1 MVAQIN
7 QVNQA
12 AITTEIISTY
22 VSDFDGLQIDT
33 IQMTYPDGTTE
44 IRYGWMEEDFYTG
57 ETTYYIR
64 TKSGAVLS
72 SNWKTTRNNKWLVS
86 YKSVKLSTKQSEM
99 IAHNTALEVL
109 ASPEFFNRAEYLKA
123 KADLGF

>member
-1 MVAQIN
+1 MVTQN
-7 QVNQA
+7 QT

-22 VSDFDGLQIDT
+22 VSDFDGLTVDT
-33 IQMTYPDGTTE
+33 IQMTYPDGSVE

-64 TKSGAVLS
+64 TKSGAVLN

-86 YKSVKLSTKQSEM
+86 YKSVKLSAKQTE
-99 IAHNTALEVL
+99 IINHNSALEVL
-109 ASPEFFNRAEYLKA
+109 ASPEFFNRDEYLKA

>member
-1 MVAQIN
+1 MVAQITT
-7 QVNQA
+7 

-22 VSDFDGLQIDT
+22 VSDFDGLTVDT
-33 IQMTYPDGTTE
+33 IQMTYPDGSVE

-57 ETTYYIR
+57 ETTYFIR
-64 TKSGAVLS
+64 ASKGAVLS
-72 SNWKTTRNNKWLVS
+72 SAWKTTRNNKWLVS
-86 YKSVKLSTKQSEM
+86 YKSVKLATNQSM

-109 ASPEFFNRAEYLKA
+109 ASPEFFNRDEYLKA

>member
-1 MVAQIN
+1 MVAQI
-7 QVNQA
+7 QS
-12 AITTEIISTY
+12 AITTEIIATY
-22 VSDFDGLQIDT
+22 VSDFDGLVIDT
-33 IQMTYPDGTTE
+33 IKMVYPDGQTE
-44 IRYGWMEEDFYTG
+44 IRYGWMEEDFTTG

-64 TKSGAVLS
+64 TKTGAVLN

-86 YKSVKLSTKQSEM
+86 YKSIKLATKQTEI

-109 ASPEFFNRAEYLKA
+109 ASPELFDRDEYLKA

>member
-1 MVAQIN
+1 MVAQI
-7 QVNQA
+7 QT
-12 AITTEIISTY
+12 AITTEIIATY
-22 VSDFDGLQIDT
+22 VSDFDGLVIDT
-33 IQMTYPDGTTE
+33 IKMVYPDGQTE
-44 IRYGWMEEDFYTG
+44 IRYGWMEEDFTTG

-64 TKSGAVLS
+64 TKTGAVLN

-86 YKSVKLSTKQSEM
+86 YKSIKLSTKQTEM

-109 ASPEFFNRAEYLKA
+109 ASPENYNHDEYLKA

>member
-1 MVAQIN
+1 MVAQITT
-7 QVNQA
+7 

-22 VSDFDGLQIDT
+22 VSDFDGLVIDT
-33 IQMTYPDGTTE
+33 IQMTYPDGTIE

-64 TKSGAVLS
+64 TENGKVLN
-72 SNWKTTRNNKWLVS
+72 SNWKTTKNNKWLVS
-86 YKSVKLSTKQSEM
+86 YKSIKLSTKQAE
-99 IAHNTALEVL
+99 IINHNSALEVL
-109 ASPEFFNRAEYLKA
+109 ASPENYNHAEYLKA

>member
-1 MVAQIN
+1 MVAQIKST
-7 QVNQA
+7 QA

-22 VSDFDGLQIDT
+22 VSTFDGLTIDT

-86 YKSVKLSTKQSEM
+86 YKSIKLSTKQSEM

-109 ASPEFFNRAEYLKA
+109 ASPEFFNRAEYEQA

>member
-1 MVAQIN
+1 MVAQITT
-7 QVNQA
+7 
-12 AITTEIISTY
+12 AITTEIIATY
-22 VSDFDGLQIDT
+22 VSDFDGLVIDT
-33 IQMTYPDGTTE
+33 IKMVYPDGQTE
-44 IRYGWMEEDFYTG
+44 IRYGWMEEDFTTG

-64 TKSGAVLS
+64 PKTGAVLN

-86 YKSVKLSTKQSEM
+86 YKSVKLATKQTEM

-109 ASPEFFNRAEYLKA
+109 ASPENYNHDEYLKA

>member
-1 MVAQIN
+1 MVAQIKST
-7 QVNQA
+7 QA

-22 VSDFDGLQIDT
+22 VSTFDGLQIDT
-33 IQMTYPDGTTE
+33 IQMVYPDGSVE

-64 TKSGAVLS
+64 TKSGAVLN

-86 YKSVKLSTKQSEM
+86 YKSIKLTAKQTE
-99 IAHNTALEVL
+99 IINHNSALEVL
-109 ASPEFFNRAEYLKA
+109 ANPENYNHAEYLKA

>member
-22 VSDFDGLQIDT
+22 VSTFDGLTIDT
-33 IQMTYPDGTTE
+33 IQMTYPDGTVE
-44 IRYGWMEEDFYTG
+44 IRYGWTEEDFTTG
-57 ETTYYIR
+57 EVTYYLR
-64 TKSGAVLS
+64 AKTGAVLS
-72 SNWKTTRNNKWLVS
+72 SNWKTTKTNKWLVA
-86 YKSVKLSTKQSEM
+86 YRYLDTKRHQATVT
-99 IAHNTALEVL
+99 AHNSALEVL
-109 ASPEFFNRAEYLKA
+109 ASPEFFNRAEYEQA

>member
-1 MVAQIN
+1 MVAQI
-7 QVNQA
+7 QS
-12 AITTEIISTY
+12 AITTEIIATY
-22 VSDFDGLQIDT
+22 VSDFDGLVIDT
-33 IQMTYPDGTTE
+33 IKMVYPDGQTE
-44 IRYGWMEEDFYTG
+44 IRYGWMEEDFTTG

-64 TKSGAVLS
+64 TKTGAVLN

-86 YKSVKLSTKQSEM
+86 YKSIKLATKQTEM

-109 ASPEFFNRAEYLKA
+109 ASPEFFNRDEYLKA

>member
-1 MVAQIN
+1 MVAQITT
-7 QVNQA
+7 

-22 VSDFDGLQIDT
+22 VSDFDGLTVDT
-33 IQMTYPDGTTE
+33 IQMTYPDGSVE

-57 ETTYYIR
+57 ETTYFIR
-64 TKSGAVLS
+64 ASKGAVLS
-72 SNWKTTRNNKWLVS
+72 SAWKTTRNNKWLVS
-86 YKSVKLSTKQSEM
+86 YKSVKLATKQSEM

-109 ASPEFFNRAEYLKA
+109 ASPEFFNRDEYLKA

>member
-12 AITTEIISTY
+12 AITTEIISSYT
-22 VSDFDGLQIDT
+22 STFDGLTVDT
-33 IQMTYPDGTTE
+33 IQMTYPDGSTE
-44 IRYGWMEEDFYTG
+44 IRYGWSEEDFTTG
-57 ETTYYIR
+57 EVTYYLR
-64 TKSGAVLS
+64 ASKGTVLS
-72 SNWKTTRNNKWLVS
+72 SAWKTTRNNKWLVS
-86 YKSVKLSTKQSEM
+86 YKSIKLSTKQSEM

-109 ASPEFFNRAEYLKA
+109 ASPENYNHAEYLKA

>member
-1 MVAQIN
+1 MVSQITT
-7 QVNQA
+7 
-12 AITTEIISTY
+12 AITTEIIATY
-22 VSDFDGLQIDT
+22 VSDFDGLVIDT
-33 IQMTYPDGTTE
+33 IQMTYPDGHTE

-64 TKSGAVLS
+64 TENGKVLN

-86 YKSVKLSTKQSEM
+86 YKSIKLTTKQTEI

-109 ASPEFFNRAEYLKA
+109 ASPEFFNRAEYEQA

>member
-1 MVAQIN
+1 MVAQI
-7 QVNQA
+7 QST
-12 AITTEIISTY
+12 IKTEIIATY
-22 VSDFDGLQIDT
+22 VSDFDGLVIDT
-33 IQMTYPDGTTE
+33 ILMTYPDGTTE
-44 IRYGWMEEDFYTG
+44 TRFGWMEEDFYTG

-64 TKSGAVLS
+64 SKSGTVLN

-86 YKSVKLSTKQSEM
+86 YKSIKLSTKQSEM

-109 ASPEFFNRAEYLKA
+109 ASPEFFNRAEYEQA

>member
-1 MVAQIN
+1 MVAQI
-7 QVNQA
+7 QT
-12 AITTEIISTY
+12 AITTEIIATY
-22 VSDFDGLQIDT
+22 VSDFDGLVIDT
-33 IQMTYPDGTTE
+33 IKMVYPDGQTE
-44 IRYGWMEEDFYTG
+44 IRYGWMEEDFTTG

-64 TKSGAVLS
+64 TKTGAVLN

-86 YKSVKLSTKQSEM
+86 YKSIKLATKQTEM

-109 ASPEFFNRAEYLKA
+109 ASPEFFNRDEYLKA

>member
-7 QVNQA
+7 QV

-22 VSDFDGLQIDT
+22 ISTFDGLQIDT
-33 IQMTYPDGTTE
+33 IQMTYPDGHTE
-44 IRYGWMEEDFYTG
+44 TRYGWTEEDFTTG

-64 TKSGAVLS
+64 SKSGAVLN

-86 YKSVKLSTKQSEM
+86 YKSIKLSTKQSEI

-109 ASPEFFNRAEYLKA
+109 ASPEFFNRDEYEQA

>member
-1 MVAQIN
+1 MVAQIKST
-7 QVNQA
+7 QA

-22 VSDFDGLQIDT
+22 VSTFDGLQIDT
-33 IQMTYPDGTTE
+33 IQMTYPDGSTE
-44 IRYGWMEEDFYTG
+44 IRYGWVEEDFYTG

-64 TKSGAVLS
+64 TKSGAVLN

-86 YKSVKLSTKQSEM
+86 YKSIKLTAKQTE
-99 IAHNTALEVL
+99 IINHNSALEVL
-109 ASPEFFNRAEYLKA
+109 ASPENYNHAEYLKA

>member
-1 MVAQIN
+1 MLSQTTT
-7 QVNQA
+7 
-12 AITTEIISTY
+12 AITTEIIATY
-22 VSDFDGLQIDT
+22 TSDFDGLTIDT

-44 IRYGWMEEDFYTG
+44 IRYGWREEDFYTG
-57 ETTYYIR
+57 ETTYFIR
-64 TKSGAVLS
+64 ASKGTVLS

-86 YKSVKLSTKQSEM
+86 YKSVKLATKQSEM

-109 ASPEFFNRAEYLKA
+109 ASPEFFNRDEYLKA